1 MNWEEIS
8 VIKKLSAD
16 PKLGG
21 EELIRLVY
29 IERCASFV
37 ISFQDQ
43 KDLFDLCKNI
53 NEDFE
58 KTNSGHKVK
67 FIVELGEL
75 DDSLMLDFPKLIR

>member
-1 MNWEEIS
+1 M
-8 VIKKLSAD
+8 
-16 PKLGG
+16 
-21 EELIRLVY
+21 Y

-67 FIVELGEL
+67 FIVELGVG
-75 DDSLMLDFPKLIR
+75 KV